1 MRLRPLLHDQLVV
14 RAVFASLVTVWAVLL
29 AFESILDFA
38 TQLDSVGKGNYSL
51 GHVLLYILCT
61 IPRRVYELFPTSALI
76 GSLLGLGGLAATSE
90 LTALRSAGVSRWRIC
105 LGAVAGLGLVTILM
119 MLDME
124 TIGPLGEQTAE
135 SIQIS
140 AKSDDMMVSK
150 GGGVWARDEKVF
162 VDARGGA
169 KRLRNAGRDRIDLLD
184 VRLFQFDAEG
194 TLLSLVHADKA
205 EFDHGQ
211 WFLSGVERTDFAVD
225 TVTRTKLPDQEWK
238 TGLRPETVLA
248 GIEKPRYQSTTQL
261 KGNIDYMHRNAVD
274 AGEFENAY
282 WERRFYPLNVLAMC
296 LAVLP
301 FAFGQLRSGGFGK
314 RLFIGIL
321 CGLTFFVL
329 QRFTQNIATIYR
341 LPLWGAHLAPPLLV
355 LAASR
360 WYFRKRA

>member
-1 MRLRPLLHDQLVV
+1 M
-14 RAVFASLVTVWAVLL
+14 RAVFSSLLIVWAVLL

-38 TQLDSVGKGNYSL
+38 NQLDSVGKGNYSL
-51 GHVLLYILCT
+51 GHVVLYILCT
-61 IPRRVYELFPTSALI
+61 IPRRIYELFPTSALI

-90 LTALRSAGVSRWRIC
+90 LTALRSAGLSRWRISI
-105 LGAVAGLGLVTILM
+105 GAVAGLAVVTLLM
-119 MLDME
+119 IVDME

-135 SIQIS
+135 AIQIS
-140 AKSDDMMVSK
+140 AKSSDMMVSR
-150 GGGVWARDEKVF
+150 GGGVWARDGNVF

-169 KRLRNAGRDRIDLLD
+169 KRLRSGGRQRIDLLD

-194 TLLSLVHADKA
+194 TLLSLMHAGKA
-205 EFDHGQ
+205 EYDHGH
-211 WFLSGVERTDFAVD
+211 WTLSGLDRTDFAAD
-225 TVTRTKLPDQEWK
+225 TVKRTRLPDQEWK

-248 GIEKPRYQSTTQL
+248 GIEHPRYQSTREL
-261 KGNIDYMHRNAVD
+261 KGNIDYMRRNAVD

-282 WERRFYPLNVLAMC
+282 WERCFYPLNVLAMC

-314 RLFIGIL
+314 RLFAGIL

-329 QRFTQNIATIYR
+329 QKFAQDIATIYR
-341 LPLWGAHLAPPLLV
+341 LPLWGAHVAPPLLV
-355 LAASR
+355 LAVSQ